1 MENAI
6 IKSTTTPSAETSI
19 EIQQILNGL
28 RQLIETTKQ
37 QVLIYVNQQVSM
49 QYYAVG
55 KYIVEN
61 LHTDAYSDYGKQILA
76 TMSQTLQREY
86 GSGYAGQT
94 MVYRQTQSFH
104 CHCSSE

>member
-1 MENAI
+1 MELNKINTMEDAI
-6 IKSTTTPSAETSI
+6 VKSTTTPSAETSI
-19 EIQQILNGL
+19 EIQQILNSL

-61 LHTDAYSDYGKQILA
+61 LHTDAYSNYGKQILA
-76 TMSQTLQREY
+76 TVSQTLQREY
-86 GSGYAGQT
+86 GSD
-94 MVYRQTQSFH
+94 
-104 CHCSSE
+104 